1 MADVEQGKQ
10 QSGSGESASL
20 KGKGWDI
27 LVGGKE
33 KSFEMGGEDPFDLK
47 AEASSTEV
55 APENPFADDDLDA
68 LLDELAADSQTF
80 ASEARPEDAFWDRG
94 RGAEAPE
101 PSAAPGALAELPPR
115 DLSPEELGKLPPL
128 PVAGETAPP
137 VEEIMGPSRDS
148 IPQTGP
154 TISVSKPTISDDEL
168 ANLLKQ
174 PEITSNEVA
183 VRTVAA
189 SPAPSTP
196 APAAR
201 ATLVKALDFE
211 ITDPFLPEIMTPG
224 AAAPDLA
231 PDKDMEKLLIT
242 PERINR
248 LWDEINQTYDYV
260 VADVRGHFNT
270 TEQAITDLKKARDL
284 LLAGAQYFDNA
295 EQLVIQVK
303 ARLRLEEKVRQWSRS
318 RGTWLAVYLVVWFAV
333 LVVIIGATLGSNAV
347 ERMTGTMPEWI
358 VGAVL
363 PMLFGG
369 LGATIGALW
378 VLNKHI
384 VKKRDFDPIHTP
396 WYVTNP
402 FMGLMLGIVTYLV
415 LRVGSAGL
423 ISLSGISEQPDF
435 TAPSLV
441 LYVICVI
448 VGFQQ
453 NVLWTLLDRLVNL
466 LIPQR
471 EKEDKAVTDSDKKEP
486 VD

>member
-1 MADVEQGKQ
+1 MADAEQDKQ
-10 QSGSGESASL
+10 QSGSGGSASL

-33 KSFEMGGEDPFDLK
+33 KSFEMGGEDPFDQK
-47 AEASSTEV
+47 AETRSADA
-55 APENPFADDDLDA
+55 APENPFADDDLDM
-68 LLDELAADSQTF
+68 LLGELAAESQTF
-80 ASEARPEDAFWDRG
+80 AKEALPEDAFWDRG

-101 PSAAPGALAELPPR
+101 PSPAPGAMAELPPR

-128 PVAGETAPP
+128 PQAGETAPP
-137 VEEIMGPSRDS
+137 VEEVMGPGRDS

-154 TISVSKPTISDDEL
+154 TISASKPTISDDEL

-174 PEITSNEVA
+174 PATISEEVA
-183 VRTVAA
+183 VRPVAA
-189 SPAPSTP
+189 SPTP
-196 APAAR
+196 VPVAR

-211 ITDPFLPEIMTPG
+211 ITDPFLPDIMTPG

-295 EQLVIQVK
+295 EQLVIHVK

-318 RGTWLAVYLVVWFAV
+318 RGTWLAVYLVVWFGV

-347 ERMTGTMPEWI
+347 ERMTGAMPEWI
-358 VGAVL
+358 VGAVM

-471 EKEDKAVTDSDKKEP
+471 EKEDKAVTDTTEKEP